1 MLPCMGMMETY
12 TLLHPEKLILDDDII
27 QSVRSMTRG
36 IPIDTGTL
44 NVEEINT
51 VGPGGH
57 FLDND
62 YTLKNLRDLWNPG
75 ICHQWQPEEGKF
87 SDAVTAARHK
97 LQWILK
103 NHVPAPLD
111 TSSCRE
117 LEHIIKTAEK
127 VL

>member
-36 IPIDTGTL
+36 FPIDTDTL
-44 NVEEINT
+44 NVEEIGN

-57 FLDND
+57 FLDNA

-75 ICHQWQPEEGKF
+75 ICHQWQPEDGNF

-117 LEHIIKTAEK
+117 LGHIIKTAGK
-127 VL
+127 